1 VLLEAEHIGIE
12 GKGFPLVVY
21 EYAGQVDSDAAPFSM
36 AGRLAVGNQPP
47 QPLSE
52 SKHTAHIEASL
63 CQVIRL
69 GARWLEADAGFGW
82 VV

>member
-1 VLLEAEHIGIE
+1 VVLLEAEQIGIE

-36 AGRLAVGNQPP
+36 AGRLAVGNQAP

-52 SKHTAHIEASL
+52 SRNPAHIGTYGCLIQPGMEPDVGGL
-63 CQVIRL
+63 
-69 GARWLEADAGFGW
+69 LE
-82 VV
+82 

>member
-1 VLLEAEHIGIE
+1 MVLLEAEHIGIE

-36 AGRLAVGNQPP
+36 AGRLAVGNQAP

-52 SKHTAHIEASL
+52 SKNPAHIGTYERPAAPHT
-63 CQVIRL
+63 VP
-69 GARWLEADAGFGW
+69 GMGGF
-82 VV
+82 